1 VTATSI
7 PVLELRGATK
17 RYPGSPPVEAL
28 RKVNVVIQPGEL
40 LAIVG
45 PSGSGKSTLLHLAG
59 TLDVATEGSVR
70 VQGVAVDSLSDAELS
85 ALRAQRIGFLFQQ
98 FHLLPGLTALE
109 NVALGLT
116 YVGIPAGERR
126 DMAAEAL
133 ARVGMSHRSHH
144 RPGQLSGG
152 EQQRTAIARA
162 IVHQPAFI
170 LADEPTGNLDTR
182 TGAEILA
189 LLHEL
194 HAAGATMAVITHD
207 MLVASS
213 LPRRIELRDG
223 EIVHDSASDR

>member
-1 VTATSI
+1 MGGSV
-7 PVLELRGATK
+7 PVLELRGVTK

-28 RKVNVVIQPGEL
+28 RNVSVAIHPGEL
-40 LAIVG
+40 LGIVG

-59 TLDVATEGSVR
+59 TLDTASDGSVQ
-70 VQGVAVDSLSDAELS
+70 VEGVVVDSLSDAEVS

-116 YVGIPAGERR
+116 YLGIPAGERH

-189 LLHEL
+189 LLGEF

-207 MLVASS
+207 MSVAAS

-223 EIVHDSASDR
+223 EIVHDSALDR